1 MDLDIVAYK
10 LEDDLW
16 AFDYEPNDTIEEL
29 LCNGTEEVIDSYY
42 YFSTG
47 KDAVAGDR
55 MRIYLSDKEPED
67 YDTYLTFQDSDDDG
81 STYMDEVMCAKVW
94 LCNWLQGYFGYVP
107 DEIWVRVDPVNDGL
121 EAFNKRTKGAIQNF
135 FSTTVFNKGK

>member
-1 MDLDIVAYK
+1 MDLGIVAYR
-10 LEDDLW
+10 LEDGLW

-55 MRIYLSDKEPED
+55 MRIHLSDEEPD
-67 YDTYLTFQDSDDDG
+67 DWDTVLTFQYGDADG

-94 LCNWLQGYFGYVP
+94 LCPWLQGYFGYIP
-107 DEIWVRVDPVNDGL
+107 GHIWVSIDPVNDGL
-121 EAFNKRTKGAIQNF
+121 EHFVKVTGMKKFLDRK
-135 FSTTVFNKGK
+135 